1 MDDRRKKLKF
11 RAWRRGFREL
21 DLILGAFADAHLKEL
36 SEERVDEFEALML
49 HANDQDVY
57 AWIVGVA
64 RPPERFDTEL
74 LRLVRAFRY
83 FTRHALGGSA
93 DQSANCE

>member
-21 DLILGAFADAHLKEL
+21 DLILGTYADAHLEEL

-57 AWIVGVA
+57 AWIIGA
-64 RPPERFDTEL
+64 AKPPERFDTEL
-74 LRLVRAFRY
+74 LRLVRSSRY
-83 FTRHALGGSA
+83 LTQHALGDSGV
-93 DQSANCE
+93 QSANGE